1 MRETE
6 VIKGAIPLREDAIQ
20 PARAIAAILQEK
32 IWPRWLP
39 GKQRALARIF
49 AGACDNSMLLIATAN
64 AWTIALDDIERREAE
79 IERLNGMVLHF
90 SRKYASLAGY
100 RDELLKIAAEVGEPG
115 DPFAAWE
122 SIAALKTENE
132 RLKTLVTAHKA
143 AAILSSS
150 SYKSPGATSDA

>member
-6 VIKGAIPLREDAIQ
+6 AFRGAIPLREDAIK
-20 PARAIAAILQEK
+20 PARTIATILQEK
-32 IWPRWLP
+32 IWPNWLP
-39 GKQRALARIF
+39 GKQRALAKIF
-49 AGACDNSMLLIATAN
+49 AGSCDNTMLFNTTAN

-90 SRKYASLAGY
+90 SRKCVSLAGY

-122 SIAALKTENE
+122 SVAALKAEND
-132 RLKTLVTAHKA
+132 RLKA
-143 AAILSSS
+143 AS
-150 SYKSPGATSDA
+150 

>member
-6 VIKGAIPLREDAIQ
+6 AIKGAIPLREDAIQ

-32 IWPRWLP
+32 IWPNWLP
-39 GKQRALARIF
+39 GKQRALAKIF
-49 AGACDNSMLLIATAN
+49 AGACDNSMLFIATAN
-64 AWTIALDDIERREAE
+64 ALTIALDDIEDRDAE

-90 SRKYASLAGY
+90 SRKYASLIGY

-122 SIAALKTENE
+122 SIAALIAENE
-132 RLKTLVTAHKA
+132 RLHET
-143 AAILSSS
+143 I
-150 SYKSPGATSDA
+150 TSLARCRRI